1 MKMKDRQSND
11 SNNADRS
18 GGVNLQG
25 EAPSAMIH
33 KPAPVTPASTI
44 PAKGTSNG
52 GK

>member
-1 MKMKDRQSND
+1 MKDKQCNDMSN
-11 SNNADRS
+11 SGRS

-25 EAPSAMIH
+25 EAPSAVIH
-33 KPAPVTPASTI
+33 KPASVSPASTI